1 MSAIVSLTC
10 RAKML
15 AILGLSSLCSLCLCG
30 ASSAALDAE
39 TKKPYQVTIVLH
51 VAEHRLLT
59 GDFRDRV
66 EREVRDGLQAALGDL
81 AEVKVVREHP
91 KLAEVLEKGLRS
103 LDGWND
109 RTPVKTHFVLIDFS
123 GVNYELEARQYDGQ
137 TGTATPVVRREKTQS
152 REFVARTA
160 VLMIERDFGISA
172 TFQSWPP
179 GQKPQK
185 VTLELKGGG
194 LDAPLNRWVQKGDIF
209 AVVAIPTGNGIGRV
223 VSDAIVQ
230 IETPPSEGAATCEGN
245 LFWRREPPRGAVA
258 GFRCIKLGTTR
269 GPLQVRLVQ
278 VKPDGSPGELLSTP
292 TLVVRRHGFTGE
304 KDTLLELQPARN
316 KVNSY
321 DTTNRGDKGQFDG
334 VAFVTVTLSGEPKAQ
349 IPIVILDD
357 QPVVVPVSLTEKDTE
372 PIEYRKGSWKQSVI
386 DSYRVQA
393 ETFNELQEMSAKKDT
408 PRADLIAKAK
418 EGAKRSTDDL
428 LRLQEER
435 KELFGDAKT
444 VSDADRRDLALAEQR
459 LTAIR
464 EGAAELGRYADRQV
478 EIEKEENSPE
488 RKRLQEEI
496 ERGKLLERDGEVG
509 KAIKVYETV
518 LESGIKNEELEA
530 RLKKLQEIWKEK
542 SPAHATARKYIYDV
556 FPTLDTAA
564 LQMQIKDANDALD
577 ECIRAGDVITPQKLY
592 KGIQIHAARLLKEGE
607 ALQDKVGEEDM
618 KQLKMLRD
626 LGAELGKMEAKIK
639 AFLEK
644 APKP

>member
-1 MSAIVSLTC
+1 MLSLSLLRL
-10 RAKML
+10 RATF
-15 AILGLSSLCSLCLCG
+15 LGLCVFSSVSLCLCG
-30 ASSAALDAE
+30 STSAALDAE
-39 TKKPYQVTIVLH
+39 TKKPYQVTVVLH
-51 VAEHRLLT
+51 IAEHRLLT
-59 GDFRDRV
+59 DNFRDRV

-123 GVNYELEARQYDGQ
+123 GVHYELEARQYDGQ
-137 TGTATPVVRREKTQS
+137 TGTATPVVRHEKTQA

-172 TFQSWPP
+172 TFQTWPP

-223 VSDAIVQ
+223 VPDAIVQ
-230 IETPPSEGAATCEGN
+230 IETPPGEGAATCDGN
-245 LFWRREPPRGAVA
+245 LFWRREPPRGAGLA
-258 GFRCIKLGTTR
+258 GFRCIKLGTTK

-278 VKPDGSPGELLSTP
+278 VKPDGSPGDLLSTP
-292 TLVVRRHGFTGE
+292 TLVVRRRGFTGE
-304 KDTLLELQPARN
+304 KDTLLDLQPSRN

-321 DTTNRGDKGQFDG
+321 DTSNRADKGQFDG
-334 VAFVTVTLSGEPKAQ
+334 VAFVTVMLGDKPQAQ

-372 PIEYRKGSWKQSVI
+372 PVEYRKRSWKQSVVE
-386 DSYRVQA
+386 SYTVQA
-393 ETFNELQEMSAKKDT
+393 DTFNELQELSAKKDT

-418 EGAKRSTDDL
+418 EGAKRSAEDL
-428 LRLQEER
+428 QNLLEER
-435 KELFGDAKT
+435 KELYGDGPALT
-444 VSDADRRDLALAEQR
+444 DADRRDLAQAEQR

-464 EGAAELGRYADRQV
+464 EGSAELRRYAERQV
-478 EIEKEENSPE
+478 EIDKEENSPE
-488 RKRLQEEI
+488 RKRIQEEI
-496 ERGKLLERDGEVG
+496 ERGKLLERDGELG
-509 KAIKVYETV
+509 KAIEVYQEV
-518 LESGIKNEELEA
+518 LKTGFKNEELEA
-530 RLKKLQEIWKEK
+530 RLKKLQELWSPK
-542 SPAHATARKYIYDV
+542 SPQHAAARKYIYEV
-556 FPTLDTAA
+556 FPMLDTAA
-564 LQMQIKDANDALD
+564 LQTQIKDATDALD
-577 ECIRAGDVITPQKLY
+577 VCIIAGDTITPQKLY

-607 ALQDKVGEEDM
+607 PLQDKVGEEDM
-618 KQLKMLRD
+618 KQLKIIRE
-626 LGAELGKMEAKIK
+626 LGADLTKLEAKIK
-639 AFLEK
+639 AYLEK
-644 APKP
+644 APK